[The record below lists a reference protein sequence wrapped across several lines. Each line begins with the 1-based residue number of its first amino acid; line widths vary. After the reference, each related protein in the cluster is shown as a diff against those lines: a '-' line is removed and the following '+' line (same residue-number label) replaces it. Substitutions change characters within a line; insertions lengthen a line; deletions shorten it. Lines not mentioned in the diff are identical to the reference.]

1 MSWLLLER
9 SSRKTERA
17 FINSSHKHRTNYIFL
32 SDSFE
37 VLIAKSMQ
45 LLKLLEYTTG
55 GNLEIKQMHF
65 FDNVT
70 CANNIFFS

>member
-1 MSWLLLER
+1 
-9 SSRKTERA
+9 
-17 FINSSHKHRTNYIFL
+17 
-32 SDSFE
+32 
-37 VLIAKSMQ
+37 MQ

-65 FDNVT
+65 FDNVR